1 MSNKTFLY
9 SAIFSFSLG
18 LIGCGGGE
26 AVETPTPN
34 YRIDTSVGGGGTIS
48 PSAITVNSGETASFN
63 ITPDNGF
70 SIASVS
76 GCSGNLVGST
86 YTTAPI
92 NNNCTVTASFIDT
105 NAVTYTVNSTS
116 TIGGS
121 ITPTTVLVESGLS
134 TQFTI
139 TADNNFVVESVE
151 GCDGNLNGNIYTT
164 ATILG
169 DCTVSARFTG
179 LQAPSVNAG
188 ADQIVDELT
197 TVTLS
202 GSASDSDG
210 TVVSY
215 LWSQTAGTAV
225 TINDGDA
232 PTANF
237 DAPDVVNIETL
248 VFQLQVTDDDG
259 QIATDEI
266 EVTVNPV
273 ARGAVSVL
281 AATGMSAVG
290 FPADYV
296 YWSVDEPVIGDAG
309 HVAFLGQA
317 DTSIRQT
324 PQNTAALWSGLP
336 DDLQLVIKEN
346 DPLPSLPGNVLYGG
360 SINNRFAPVL
370 VVNSNGGVAHFGSL
384 KGAVNDLN
392 KGVLLVHNNNSLDIV
407 MRSGDQAVGLPNGNT
422 YGTLLNY
429 AFSQSGVVF
438 SAEIKR
444 TNNLSSFGIWLWD
457 FNETRLLALN
467 DISRNSAAYDLPQES
482 PNIDGGNCIFAS
494 LGLRSL
500 QINDQGDI
508 LFDAGLGNK
517 AGASCT
523 QQFPILKWSN
533 DSFKLIV
540 ARGQAVDG
548 LNDYKF
554 NRFLTGLE
562 IPLLQPNGDVS
573 LHSTI
578 SNSANDLRS
587 FFWVRKANGE
597 QQYLAVGGELLPDSS
612 SQTMSNS
619 LGVLGLS
626 PRADGEGNYLL
637 SAISNNNQEEAYLL
651 KGVPSAL
658 PYSNIDELGASGLST
673 LVKVGDVPPDY
684 PSTAFFSRIYRLG
697 ITPSINKG
705 GNVVFFAS
713 RADALDTQAQT
724 LGLWHIDP
732 TGDTQKI
739 IEVGDSIAFNGS
751 NFGVETLI
759 FGSDFNFGLERAGG
773 QSQHSDT
780 DTLFVMSRLTNAYQ
794 ALLLINY

>member
-1 MSNKTFLY
+1 
-9 SAIFSFSLG
+9 
-18 LIGCGGGE
+18 
-26 AVETPTPN
+26 
-34 YRIDTSVGGGGTIS
+34 
-48 PSAITVNSGETASFN
+48 
-63 ITPDNGF
+63 
-70 SIASVS
+70 
-76 GCSGNLVGST
+76 
-86 YTTAPI
+86 
-92 NNNCTVTASFIDT
+92 
-105 NAVTYTVNSTS
+105 
-116 TIGGS
+116 
-121 ITPTTVLVESGLS
+121 
-134 TQFTI
+134 
-139 TADNNFVVESVE
+139 
-151 GCDGNLNGNIYTT
+151 
-164 ATILG
+164 
-169 DCTVSARFTG
+169 
-179 LQAPSVNAG
+179 
-188 ADQIVDELT
+188 
-197 TVTLS
+197 
-202 GSASDSDG
+202 
-210 TVVSY
+210 
-215 LWSQTAGTAV
+215 
-225 TINDGDA
+225 
-232 PTANF
+232 
-237 DAPDVVNIETL
+237 
-248 VFQLQVTDDDG
+248 
-259 QIATDEI
+259 
-266 EVTVNPV
+266 
-273 ARGAVSVL
+273 
-281 AATGMSAVG
+281 
-290 FPADYV
+290 
-296 YWSVDEPVIGDAG
+296 
-309 HVAFLGQA
+309 
-317 DTSIRQT
+317 
-324 PQNTAALWSGLP
+324 
-336 DDLQLVIKEN
+336 
-346 DPLPSLPGNVLYGG
+346 
-360 SINNRFAPVL
+360 
-370 VVNSNGGVAHFGSL
+370 
-384 KGAVNDLN
+384 
-392 KGVLLVHNNNSLDIV
+392 
-407 MRSGDQAVGLPNGNT
+407 
-422 YGTLLNY
+422 
-429 AFSQSGVVF
+429 
-438 SAEIKR
+438 
-444 TNNLSSFGIWLWD
+444 LWD

-554 NRFLTGLE
+554 NRFLAGLD

-637 SAISNNNQEEAYLL
+637 STISNNNREEAYLL

-732 TGDTQKI
+732 AGDTQKI
-739 IEVGDSIAFNGS
+739 IEVGDSITFNGS
-751 NFGVETLI
+751 NVGVETLI

-780 DTLFVMSRLTNAYQ
+780 DTLFVMSSLTNAFK